1 MDGNLEKLN
10 DLPYI
15 SSPQP
20 FCHEGLVSWKTIF
33 PWTGGGEMVSE
44 SFKYIIFIVHFIFV
58 IITSAPPQ
66 IIRN

>member
-33 PWTGGGEMVSE
+33 PWTGGREMVSE
-44 SFKYIIFIVHFIFV
+44 
-58 IITSAPPQ
+58 
-66 IIRN
+66 